1 MKSIR
6 YFLVLTG
13 LLLAM
18 PFNVTALSYDYP
30 FTDRYVAT
38 VIGTPAEFQAKV
50 PVKIPRKVY
59 QLEVFPD
66 RQYPDVLFYS
76 GKMKYSL
83 VYQKQKAPL
92 IFMIAGTGANYDSEK
107 MRFMERA
114 FYQAGFHVISIA
126 SPTHPHFLTAAS
138 TSSVPGRLTDD
149 AKDLYRVMEMALK
162 QAKDKKHIEVSEF
175 YLTGYSLGASDS
187 AFVAKLDETRKVF
200 NFKKVLLINPA
211 VSLVNSVTILDAMLV
226 DNLPPGGGP
235 AFIRKVLSVFSEVVR
250 EQPKVH
256 FDENFLYEVYKYRH
270 AQGKVQD
277 QNVKALIGVSFLIS
291 AANMAFTSDVMNDY
305 GYIKPKNEILK
316 TSTALTDYFI
326 VAHRASFMDYV
337 NKYAYPYFRDR
348 EPGLTRDKLF
358 HSITLHSISDYLRNS
373 KKIGV
378 VTNADDIILAP
389 GEVDFLRE
397 TFGERA
403 RIYPKGGH
411 CGNMDYKDN
420 VAYMVSFF
428 KQ

>member
-13 LLLAM
+13 LLLAL

-50 PVKIPRKVY
+50 PVKIPRKIY

-114 FYQAGFHVISIA
+114 FYQAGFHVISIG

-138 TSSVPGRLTDD
+138 TSGVPGRLSDD
-149 AKDLYRVMEMALK
+149 AEDLYRVMEMALK
-162 QAKDKKHIEVSEF
+162 QAQKKKHIEVSEF
-175 YLTGYSLGASDS
+175 YLTGYSLGASGS
-187 AFVAKLDETRKVF
+187 AFVAKLDEERKVF
-200 NFKKVLLINPA
+200 NFKKVLLINPS
-211 VSLVNSVTILDAMLV
+211 VSLINSVTILDAMLV

-235 AFIRKVLSVFSEVVR
+235 EFIRNVLSVFSEVVR
-250 EQPKVH
+250 NQPKVR
-256 FDENFLYEVYKYRH
+256 FDGNFLYEVYKYRH

-277 QNVKALIGVSFLIS
+277 QNVMALIGTSFLIS

-305 GYIKPKNEILK
+305 GYIKPKNEILRR
-316 TSTALTDYFI
+316 STALTDYFI
-326 VAHRASFMDYV
+326 VAHNSSFMDYV
-337 NKYAYPYFRDR
+337 NQYAYPYFKES
-348 EPGLTRDKLF
+348 EPGLTKNELF
-358 HSITLHSISDYLRNS
+358 NSVTLNSISDYLRDS
-373 KKIGV
+373 KKIGM
-378 VTNADDIILAP
+378 VTNVDDIILAP

-411 CGNMDYKDN
+411 CGNMEYKDN